1 MSPRGGDEI
10 TQVERRW
17 VQVHRDLDLATI
29 DEILA
34 EDYAQIRD
42 DGVVVGK
49 SETIQS
55 YRSGKRRWD
64 YANIESAYLVT

>member
-1 MSPRGGDEI
+1 
-10 TQVERRW
+10 

-55 YRSGKRRWD
+55 YRSGKRRWN
-64 YANIESAYLVT
+64 YAHIESAYLVT